1 MEIIL
6 SPGDAKPHLIKLLR
20 ACMAGG
26 MNAYEALNVLQT
38 ALDDVKANPG
48 KYLSQ
53 APRTLPPAYAEE
65 LTRVFGACGEDGDLG
80 ERGPCAP

>member
-1 MEIIL
+1 MELIQ

-38 ALDDVKANPG
+38 ALDDVKARPHIYLGTTNPNAG
-48 KYLSQ
+48 L
-53 APRTLPPAYAEE
+53 TL
-65 LTRVFGACGEDGDLG
+65 GAKASVDECLG
-80 ERGPCAP
+80 